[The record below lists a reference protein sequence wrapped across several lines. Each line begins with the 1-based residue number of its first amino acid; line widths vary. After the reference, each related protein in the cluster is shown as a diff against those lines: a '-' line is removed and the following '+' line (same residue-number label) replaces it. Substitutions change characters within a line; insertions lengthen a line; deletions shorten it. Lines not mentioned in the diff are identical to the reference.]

1 MTSALDVATPSGP
14 RLDPAPDN
22 RLDSRL
28 DSRRDPR
35 DAPFRRPLIEAHDLT
50 RRWGKGSSAQL
61 GIDRVSVAIERGELA
76 AIVGPSGS
84 GKSTLGALIAGIDRP
99 TSGSL
104 VVDGTRI
111 DRLSGDRLARWRGG
125 NVGIV
130 FQNFHLL
137 PTLTAAENV
146 QLALRLADRSTGRR
160 ERRERTRDA
169 LAAVGLGD
177 KTKRLP
183 GQLSGGEQQRVAIAR
198 AVVTRPGLIVAD
210 EPTGSLDQASGH
222 VVFDLLAGLAAS
234 GTTVVLI
241 THDRDLA
248 AGSDRV
254 VEMLDG
260 AVERQTLLSTPPQ
273 GEPDTD
279 VAHDRSAAAQNLAPD
294 HDAST
299 LIGVR

>member
-1 MTSALDVATPSGP
+1 MRST
-14 RLDPAPDN
+14 
-22 RLDSRL
+22 LDSNAL
-28 DSRRDPR
+28 SDPR
-35 DAPFRRPLIEAHDLT
+35 EPLRPSLIEAHDLT

-61 GIDRVSVAIERGELA
+61 GIDRVSLTIDRGELA

-111 DRLSGDRLARWRGG
+111 DQLSNDRLARWRGG
-125 NVGIV
+125 SVGIV

-146 QLALRLADRSTGRR
+146 QLALRLADRSAGRR
-160 ERRERTRDA
+160 ERRDRTREA
-169 LAAVGLGD
+169 LAAVGLAE
-177 KTKRLP
+177 KAKRLP

-198 AVVTRPGLIVAD
+198 AIVARPRLIVAD

-222 VVFDLLAGLAAS
+222 VVFDLLTDLAAS

-241 THDRDLA
+241 THDRHLA
-248 AGSDRV
+248 AASDRLI
-254 VEMLDG
+254 EMLDG
-260 AVERQTLLSTPPQ
+260 AVERQAVPSGESPSISHVVADALSDERPVDQT
-273 GEPDTD
+273 
-279 VAHDRSAAAQNLAPD
+279 AA
-294 HDAST
+294 
-299 LIGVR
+299 LIGAR